1 MVSAV
6 GSCGVPKILPSK
18 TGRKGVFSSTVESKN
33 EVFEEASVKLIQSFQ
48 GRSYFGVVLWTLP
61 AGLRCR

>member
-6 GSCGVPKILPSK
+6 GSCGVPRITPSK
-18 TGRKGVFSSTVESKN
+18 TGRKGVFSSTAESKN

-48 GRSYFGVVLWTLP
+48 GRSYFGVVLWTL
-61 AGLRCR
+61 ATGLGCR